1 MNKAKKKKQVAVEPL
16 QEPPGPMLPCEPA
29 APPVETFEERVLRA
43 TRSFSP
49 EKTRVTS
56 LCMEY
61 GERNEICAL
70 INRRKQEQEYY
81 LHAKALKRSMSAIR
95 RRQNLVPKARTKK
108 ELAERKA
115 DEERLATIR
124 KEYHA
129 CDPEWPEAHAYRSDA
144 GCRYGDARIARL
156 ERLLRDAG
164 GEW

>member
-1 MNKAKKKKQVAVEPL
+1 M
-16 QEPPGPMLPCEPA
+16 
-29 APPVETFEERVLRA
+29 
-43 TRSFSP
+43 
-49 EKTRVTS
+49 
-56 LCMEY
+56 
-61 GERNEICAL
+61 
-70 INRRKQEQEYY
+70 
-81 LHAKALKRSMSAIR
+81 
-95 RRQNLVPKARTKK
+95 

-129 CDPEWPEAHAYRSDA
+129 CDPEWLEAHAYRSDA

>member
-129 CDPEWPEAHAYRSDA
+129 CVPEWLEAHAYRTEA
-144 GCRYGDARIARL
+144 GCLYGNARIARL